1 MRDLPFLSNA
11 FQRLYCDP
19 APFVSFSTFHPI
31 SFARVLPYQRSDPV
45 LDDYRLIYAEEAH
58 LAGRSDETRRRLVEA
73 YLRCGLLERG
83 DAFNLAT
90 VIDFFDADFF
100 ELMGLIYANAGMFRC
115 ALRWQREFIRELE
128 TKIPDTRSDLESVCY
143 GYPFKAELDAGT
155 LPRHKMNLIFATCGR
170 ADALIEM
177 GYLREAKRLLC
188 EAALV
193 EPEVRFIRERI
204 AALP

>member
-19 APFVSFSTFHPI
+19 APFASFSTFHPI
-31 SFARVLPYQRSDPV
+31 SIARVLPYQRSDPV

-83 DAFNLAT
+83 DAFNLET

-100 ELMGLIYANAGMFRC
+100 ELMGLIYTNAGMFRC

-128 TKIPDTRSDLESVCY
+128 TKIPDTRL
-143 GYPFKAELDAGT
+143 
-155 LPRHKMNLIFATCGR
+155 NLIFATCGR

-193 EPEVRFIRERI
+193 EPEVRFVRERI